1 MFTLILPVAGRS
13 SRFPNMRP
21 KWLLTMPDGKLM
33 IEKSIENINLDVFD
47 RVVVV
52 CLKEHLEKYTSEDM
66 VLESFVKSCGV
77 KPDLVILEEP
87 TSSQSDT
94 IYQAIKQGNIEGSI
108 FIKDCDNLF
117 TCSPEPIN
125 SVATI
130 DLNDI
135 ELVDAKNK
143 SYVEVDSLDVI
154 SNIVEKEVIS
164 NFFCCGGYSFR
175 SANDFCQ
182 TYESISS
189 ESEVYISHVIYKMLM
204 SNEEF
209 VRKTATDYLDWGTL
223 REYRHYCKKHLTV
236 FCDVDGVL
244 LKNGSKFAKSGW
256 DTPGLEANLQKI
268 AELQKGG
275 GVFLVLTSS
284 RPESAIEYTIQELA
298 KFGVRVDRCL
308 FGLPHTRRYLINDY
322 SATNPY
328 PSAVAINLERDSETL
343 SHLFDD

>member
-33 IEKSIENINLDVFD
+33 IEKSIENIELDIFD
-47 RVVVV
+47 RIVVV
-52 CLKEHLEKYTSEDM
+52 CLKEHLEKYTSEEMFIDSF
-66 VLESFVKSCGV
+66 ESSCGF
-77 KPDLVILEEP
+77 KPDLVILDAP
-87 TSSQSDT
+87 TSSQSET
-94 IYQAIKQGNIEGSI
+94 IYQAIKLGDIEGAI

-125 SVATI
+125 AVSTI

-135 ELVDAKNK
+135 NLVDAKNK

-164 NFFCCGGYSFR
+164 NYFCCGGYSFR
-175 SANDFCQ
+175 SARDFCK
-182 TYESISS
+182 TLESISS

-209 VRKTATDYLDWGTL
+209 VRKTAKEYLDWGTL

-244 LKNGSKFAKSGW
+244 LKNGSKFAKGGW
-256 DTPGLEANLQKI
+256 ETKGIEANLLKLS
-268 AELQKGG
+268 ELQKDGE
-275 GVFLVLTSS
+275 LYLILTSS
-284 RPESAIEYTIQELA
+284 RPESAIEYTVSELA
-298 KFGVRVDRCL
+298 RFGVRVDRCL
-308 FGLPHTRRYLINDY
+308 FGLPHTRRFLVNDY

-343 SHLFDD
+343 NSLFDD

>member
-33 IEKSIENINLDVFD
+33 IEKSVESIDLDKFD
-47 RVVVV
+47 RIVIV
-52 CLKEHLEKYTSEDM
+52 CLQEHLEQYTTQDS
-66 VLESFVKSCGV
+66 VLSSFHKATGIT
-77 KPDLVILEEP
+77 PDLVVLDGP
-87 TSSQSDT
+87 TSSQSET
-94 IYQAIKQGNIEGSI
+94 IYQAIKKGHIEGAF
-108 FIKDCDNLF
+108 FIKDCDNRF
-117 TCSPEPIN
+117 SCSPEPVN
-125 SVATI
+125 AVTTI
-130 DLNDI
+130 DLNNI

-143 SYVEVDSLDVI
+143 SYIEVDSLGVI

-164 NFFCCGGYSFR
+164 NFFCCGGYSFA
-175 SANDFCQ
+175 STGDFCSAF
-182 TYESISS
+182 ESITSTN
-189 ESEVYISHVIYKMLM
+189 EVYISHVIYKMLM

-209 VRKTATDYLDWGTL
+209 IRKSASDYVDWGTL
-223 REYRHYCKKHLTV
+223 REYRHFCKKHLTV

-244 LKNGSKFAKSGW
+244 LKNGSKFAKNGW
-256 DTPGLEANLQKI
+256 KTSGLEANLRKI
-268 AELQKGG
+268 AELQKDNGL
-275 GVFLVLTSS
+275 FLVLTSS
-284 RPESAIEYTIQELA
+284 RPESEIEYTIQELA

-328 PSAVAINLERDSETL
+328 PSAIAINLERDSETL

>member
-33 IEKSIENINLDVFD
+33 IEKSVENIDLNIFD
-47 RVVVV
+47 KVVIV
-52 CLKEHLEKYTSEDM
+52 CLREHLEKYTSEEMIVD
-66 VLESFVKSCGV
+66 SFENSCGV
-77 KPDLVILEEP
+77 KPELVILNEP

-94 IYQAIKQGNIEGSI
+94 IYQSIKRGNIDGAI
-108 FIKDCDNLF
+108 FIKDCDNVF
-117 TCSPEPIN
+117 TCNPEPIN
-125 SVATI
+125 AVTTI
-130 DLNDI
+130 DLNEI

-143 SYVEVDSLDVI
+143 SYVEVDSLDII

-175 SANDFCQ
+175 SAVEFCN
-182 TYESISS
+182 TLESISS

-209 VRKTATDYLDWGTL
+209 VRKTATNYLDWGTL
-223 REYRHYCKKHLTV
+223 REYRHYCKKHMTV

-244 LKNGSKFAKSGW
+244 LKNGSKFSSNGW
-256 DTPGLEANLQKI
+256 ETPGLEANLRKI
-268 AELQKGG
+268 SQLQKDGG
-275 GVFLVLTSS
+275 LYLILTSS
-284 RPESAIEYTIQELA
+284 RPESAIEYTLKELD
-298 KFGVRVDRCL
+298 KFGIHVDRCL

-322 SATNPY
+322 SSTNPY
-328 PSAVAINLERDSETL
+328 PSAVAINLERDSELL
-343 SHLFDD
+343 SSLFDD